1 MVLFFHNASGND
13 QLARLMI
20 IVRLWAYR
28 QSPVAANGCHQHWAS
43 IIRESWWNGC
53 HCIRLALAMD
63 PMR

>member
-28 QSPVAANGCHQHWAS
+28 QSPGA
-43 IIRESWWNGC
+43 ITRESWWNGC

-63 PMR
+63 PMC